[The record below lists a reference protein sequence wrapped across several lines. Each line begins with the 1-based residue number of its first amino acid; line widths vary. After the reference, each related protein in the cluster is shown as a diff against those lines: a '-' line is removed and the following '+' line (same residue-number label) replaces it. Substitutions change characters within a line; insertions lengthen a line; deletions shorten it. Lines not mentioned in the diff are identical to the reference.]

1 MSRSRTVS
9 VCMAT
14 YNGSR
19 YIAEQLSSILDQLGP
34 NDEVVV
40 VDDASTDSTIDV
52 IESVRDPRIV
62 VHRNDRNRGYVRS
75 FARAIELST
84 AEVIVLS
91 DQDDVWVEGRLDA
104 LVTATEKHAVVASNL
119 KLLDSAQP
127 LRSPLTGRPWIL
139 SAADDGR
146 RLRNELRILAG
157 DAPYF
162 GCAMALR
169 RDALD
174 LVMPFPDYLRESH
187 DLWIATVANAA
198 GRLGHLEQATVL
210 RRVHDDNASTSRP
223 RGVTAALRSR
233 ALLIRLWGEARRRVR
248 RLHRV

>member
-19 YIAEQLSSILDQLGP
+19 FVAEQLSSILDQLGP

-52 IESVRDPRIV
+52 IEGMRDPRIV
-62 VHRNDRNRGYVRS
+62 IHRNDRNRGYVRS

-84 AEVIVLS
+84 ADVIVLS
-91 DQDDVWVEGRLDA
+91 DQDDIWVEGRLDA
-104 LVTATEKHAVVASNL
+104 LVTATEAHDVVASNL
-119 KLLDSAQP
+119 KLLDSEQP
-127 LRSPLTGRPWIL
+127 LRSPLTGRPWLL
-139 SAADDGR
+139 SPDDDGR

-169 RDALD
+169 RDALA

-187 DLWIATVANAA
+187 DLWIATAANAA
-198 GRLGHLEQATVL
+198 GRLGHLAQTTVL

-223 RGVTAALRSR
+223 RGLTAALRSR
-233 ALLIRLWGEARRRVR
+233 ALLIRLWREARRRVR
-248 RLHRV
+248 RLS